1 MGVKGWQR
9 VGGLEGKGKD
19 REVKERQTEELEKL
33 WAVCI
38 RRTNVDNIIMSYIYK
53 NKSLWLV
60 ILWAIMLITH

>member
-19 REVKERQTEELEKL
+19 REVKERPTEELEKL
-33 WAVCI
+33 RAVCI

>member
-33 WAVCI
+33 RAVCI

-53 NKSLWLV
+53 NKSLWLH
-60 ILWAIMLITH
+60 L

>member
-33 WAVCI
+33 RAVCI